1 MRYPGGVKYA
11 PGALLL
17 LATAGCPTSGT
28 VPLPDAS
35 ADDAS
40 LGIVTEGDGGSAQ
53 QPLTTPPCADMA
65 HCISGT
71 AALDPSFLPG
81 SGCLSP
87 QCDAWQVDLFA
98 QYPAAGVQ
106 PIAPPALVAASD
118 GSWAFDGV
126 GADGGP
132 QGGYYVKA
140 TARFVFA
147 AGKSVVS
154 SVVGPLTL
162 PATSLSLTVGPL
174 QAVAYEARRSGGS
187 MFLDWALAHLY
198 DPSTGEEITSDASVT
213 ISGAADGGTLALQP
227 TTVGSST
234 YYYAA
239 FAQPPPAQPTYT
251 ITASHPAFGDA
262 GVAVVIVAAP
272 PSFDGTITSI
282 DAGSSGITV
291 AWTPEPQASYEIVD
305 LYAATADGGW
315 NATPAYQSPTLDPP
329 SRTSETTPPLEAG
342 TYLVNVAYT
351 VANCSADAGGCVQA
365 STVAAQ
371 VE

>member
-1 MRYPGGVKYA
+1 MRYPRGVRYA

-28 VPLPDAS
+28 VPIPDAS
-35 ADDAS
+35 ADDATVG
-40 LGIVTEGDGGSAQ
+40 LVTEGDGGTAQ
-53 QPLTTPPCADMA
+53 QPLTTPLCVDTA

-71 AALDPSFLPG
+71 ATLDPLFVP
-81 SGCLSP
+81 GCLSP
-87 QCDAWQVDLFA
+87 QCNAWQVDLFG

-106 PIAPPALVAASD
+106 PIAPPALIAYD
-118 GSWAFDGV
+118 GTWAFDGL
-126 GADGGP
+126 GADGGA

-140 TARFVFA
+140 TARFVYDD
-147 AGKSVVS
+147 GGQSVVS
-154 SVVGPLTL
+154 SVAGPLTL

-174 QAVAYEARRSGGS
+174 QGVAYEARAVGGA
-187 MFLDWALAHLY
+187 MLLDWALAHLY

-213 ISGAADGGTLALQP
+213 LSGAADGGTLELQP

-239 FAQPPPAQPTYT
+239 FPNPPPAQPTYT
-251 ITASHPAFGDA
+251 LTASHPAFGDA
-262 GVAVVIVAAP
+262 GVAVVLVATP
-272 PSFDGTITSI
+272 PSFDGMITSV
-282 DAGSSGITV
+282 DAGATGITV
-291 AWTPEPQASYEIVD
+291 AWTAEPQASYEIVD
-305 LYAATADGGW
+305 LYAATSDGGW
-315 NATPAYQSPTLDPP
+315 NATPAYQSPSLDPP
-329 SRTSETTPPLEAG
+329 SKTSETTGPLEAG

-365 STVAAQ
+365 STVSAQ